1 MIPEIKEFCNKTNIY
16 PPVILF
22 GGINNPTAQ
31 EKKAEQR
38 IINICED
45 LYKIDNPTLRNL
57 RSAYQEANLSEL
69 FQKNIKD
76 PYMIEKCAILA
87 THLKHTH
94 KKLEM
99 MHKKDPI
106 LSGYFS
112 DWSLSKTDIDLVW
125 KYVIDNLKETDIME
139 ASKLFKE
146 ICIKTDNELKGE
158 KK

>member
-1 MIPEIKEFCNKTNIY
+1 MIPEIKEFCNKTSVY

-57 RSAYQEANLSEL
+57 RSAYSEANLSKL
-69 FQKNIKD
+69 FRKNIKD
-76 PYMIEKCAILA
+76 SYMIEKCATLSVL
-87 THLKHTH
+87 LKYTH
-94 KKLEM
+94 KKLEA

-106 LSGYFS
+106 LSNYFS

-125 KYVIDNLKETDIME
+125 KYVVDNLKETDIME
-139 ASKLFKE
+139 ASKLFKDV
-146 ICIKTDNELKGE
+146 CIKTENDLKGE